1 MDENK
6 KIMIDELGLNGE
18 ASVGEMNCSPDSE
31 KNSQEAL
38 VEEPQEIPGIVFSFK
53 ECIFAWLCFFAGY
66 LVCRAIPVAA
76 NPLGSFLVIAL
87 LFIVTGGF
95 LIAKGFK
102 LNVSSVLSAVA
113 AITVSASL
121 VLSGDRELGSWSF
134 FFGVILYTHFVYSA
148 TGNHLDGAFSNFL
161 AGDFFKALFVLPFR
175 SFGDIFRAAFSSKST
190 DGIKAAGKVLLG
202 LAVAIIPTA
211 IVIVLLSYDSDF
223 SNLIAKVF
231 EFNIGD
237 VISHIGS
244 VIAGVPLGMYAF
256 GLYSSAVNNKCKDM
270 VTKEG
275 IEKAGQKC
283 RFAPALTVCAAVV
296 PLLTVYGVFFVSQ
309 WKYYV
314 SGFKGVL
321 PDEFSYAEYAKEGF
335 FQLCA
340 VSVINFVIIIA
351 ATLFIKRKEDKSPLA
366 LKIITVLFAAST
378 LVLVSTAI
386 AKMVMY
392 IENYGLTR
400 KRVLSSVFMVALAL
414 VFILITVKQFA
425 PKFKVVPI
433 SAIVCMVL
441 FAALALSNINNIIV
455 GYNVDRYLS
464 GDHEKF
470 DVNATYELGYS
481 AVPELVELATVL
493 DEKYGGEIASERLIN
508 ADEKTEKLYKALK
521 SRLKFAAGEIENE
534 NNDVFSF
541 DVSKMRVKAALQKIG
556 YDC

>member
-1 MDENK
+1 M
-6 KIMIDELGLNGE
+6 
-18 ASVGEMNCSPDSE
+18 
-31 KNSQEAL
+31 
-38 VEEPQEIPGIVFSFK
+38 
-53 ECIFAWLCFFAGY
+53 
-66 LVCRAIPVAA
+66 
-76 NPLGSFLVIAL
+76 
-87 LFIVTGGF
+87 
-95 LIAKGFK
+95 
-102 LNVSSVLSAVA
+102 
-113 AITVSASL
+113 
-121 VLSGDRELGSWSF
+121 
-134 FFGVILYTHFVYSA
+134 
-148 TGNHLDGAFSNFL
+148 
-161 AGDFFKALFVLPFR
+161 
-175 SFGDIFRAAFSSKST
+175 
-190 DGIKAAGKVLLG
+190 
-202 LAVAIIPTA
+202 
-211 IVIVLLSYDSDF
+211 
-223 SNLIAKVF
+223 
-231 EFNIGD
+231 
-237 VISHIGS
+237 
-244 VIAGVPLGMYAF
+244 
-256 GLYSSAVNNKCKDM
+256 
-270 VTKEG
+270 
-275 IEKAGQKC
+275 
-283 RFAPALTVCAAVV
+283 
-296 PLLTVYGVFFVSQ
+296 
-309 WKYYV
+309 
-314 SGFKGVL
+314 
-321 PDEFSYAEYAKEGF
+321 
-335 FQLCA
+335 
-340 VSVINFVIIIA
+340 INFVIIIA

-425 PKFKVVPI
+425 LKFKVVPI

-541 DVSKMRVKAALQKIG
+541 DVSKMRAKAALQKIG